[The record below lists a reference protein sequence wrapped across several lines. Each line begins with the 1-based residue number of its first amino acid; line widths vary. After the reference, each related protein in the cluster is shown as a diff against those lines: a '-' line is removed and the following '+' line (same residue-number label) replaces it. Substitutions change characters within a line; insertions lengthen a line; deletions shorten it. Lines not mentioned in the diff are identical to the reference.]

1 MQNPK
6 LTAFIR
12 TRLAAGASRDD
23 IQRSLSK
30 NGWSDR
36 DISDSFSSVSPQAA
50 VITADAHPLA
60 GRKFSLSFGL
70 IVVSIVYA
78 LWQHA
83 GGTGSVVGAIPG
95 SHGWAAGETSPGQS
109 YQAANDALLQT
120 LAQITGSSSAPAA
133 TPAAQPAP
141 THTQAQAPA
150 QTMMPA
156 PAPTMMQK
164 PAGKYADGSY
174 TGNSADAYYGTV
186 QVKVVVKNGQLA
198 DVQFLQYPNTH
209 SNSIY
214 INSQAMPL
222 LTQEAIQAQSAQIDG
237 VSGATFTSQAFQQS
251 LASALAL
258 AKN

>member
-1 MQNPK
+1 MPNPK

-12 TRLAAGASRDD
+12 SQLAAGVSRDA
-23 IQRSLSK
+23 IRQSLVK
-30 NGWSDR
+30 NGWSAR
-36 DISDSFSSVSPQAA
+36 DISDAFAGAAPQTAATAA
-50 VITADAHPLA
+50 VAAHPLA

-83 GGTGSVVGAIPG
+83 GGTGTVASALPG
-95 SHGWAAGETSPGQS
+95 SHGWATGEVSPGQS
-109 YQAANDALLQT
+109 YKAANDALLQT

-133 TPAAQPAP
+133 APAAPPAQ
-141 THTQAQAPA
+141 TKTQAPA

-156 PAPTMMQK
+156 APAMMQK
-164 PAGKYADGSY
+164 PAGQYADGSY
-174 TGNSADAYYGTV
+174 TGSPADAYYGTV
-186 QVKVVVKNGQLA
+186 QVKAVVKNGQLA

-209 SNSIY
+209 SNSVY

>member
-1 MQNPK
+1 MQHPK
-6 LTAFIR
+6 LIAFIR
-12 TRLAAGASRDD
+12 ARLATGATREE
-23 IQRSLSK
+23 IRQSLAK

-36 DISDSFSSVSPQAA
+36 DISDAFTGAAPQAA
-50 VITADAHPLA
+50 ATAAVAAHPLA
-60 GRKFSLSFGL
+60 GRKLSLSFGL
-70 IVVSIVYA
+70 VVVSIVYA

-83 GGTGSVVGAIPG
+83 GGAGSVAGAIPG

-133 TPAAQPAP
+133 QPAP
-141 THTQAQAPA
+141 VQTQAQTPA

-156 PAPTMMQK
+156 AAPTMMQK
-164 PAGKYADGSY
+164 PAGKYADGSF
-174 TGNSADAYYGTV
+174 TGSPADAYYGTV

-209 SNSIY
+209 SNSVY

-237 VSGATFTSQAFQQS
+237 VSGATFTSQAFEQS

>member
-12 TRLAAGASRDD
+12 ARLAAGASREE
-23 IQRSLSK
+23 IRQSLIK

-36 DISDSFSSVSPQAA
+36 DISDSFMSAAPQAA
-50 VITADAHPLA
+50 ALAPAAHPLA

-70 IVVSIVYA
+70 VVVSIVYA

-83 GGTGSVVGAIPG
+83 GGTGSVASAIPG

-133 TPAAQPAP
+133 Q
-141 THTQAQAPA
+141 
-150 QTMMPA
+150 PA
-156 PAPTMMQK
+156 PAPAQAKTPAQTTAPTTAPK
-164 PAGKYADGSY
+164 PAGKYADGSF
-174 TGNSADAYYGTV
+174 TGSPADAYYGTV

-209 SNSIY
+209 SNSVY

>member
-12 TRLAAGASRDD
+12 ARLSAGVSREG
-23 IQRSLSK
+23 IRQVLRK
-30 NGWSDR
+30 NDWSER
-36 DISDSFSSVSPQAA
+36 DVSDAFAA
-50 VITADAHPLA
+50 VAPQTAATAAVAAHPLA
-60 GRKFSLSFGL
+60 GRKLSLSFGL
-70 IVVSIVYA
+70 IVVSVVYA
-78 LWQHA
+78 LWQHS
-83 GGTGSVVGAIPG
+83 GGAGSVASAIPG
-95 SHGWAAGETSPGQS
+95 SHGWAPAGETSPGQS
-109 YQAANDALLQT
+109 YKAANDALLQT

-133 TPAAQPAP
+133 APAAATPAP
-141 THTQAQAPA
+141 TNQAAPA
-150 QTMMPA
+150 ATPA
-156 PAPTMMQK
+156 PAPQK
-164 PAGKYADGSY
+164 PAGQYADGSY
-174 TGNSADAYYGTV
+174 TGSSADAYYGTV
-186 QVKVVVKNGQLA
+186 QVKAVVTNGQLA

-209 SNSIY
+209 SNSVY